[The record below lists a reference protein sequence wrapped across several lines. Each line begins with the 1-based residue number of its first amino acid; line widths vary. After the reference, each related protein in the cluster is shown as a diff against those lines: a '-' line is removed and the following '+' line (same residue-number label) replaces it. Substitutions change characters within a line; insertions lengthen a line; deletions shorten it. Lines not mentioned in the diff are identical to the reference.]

1 MKNVLTISLPAL
13 LIFLI
18 ILEVILR
25 TVYSPI
31 SLEELTG
38 IVPTPD
44 PMSEWA
50 MNDPYAAFTGIPGEF
65 APDKTINSHGFIST
79 PEIKKEK
86 DSSVLRI
93 VILGES
99 STAGTGYI
107 LKDQETWP
115 WILSG
120 ILNDS
125 LDQKVEVINAAM
137 GAYTSFES
145 YGRLWSRIR
154 FFDSDVVIVNH
165 GWNEMYYFNDEMAN
179 NPTGAKKPG
188 WTVNQP
194 IKVRTIEPNV
204 LDGALSWSQIY
215 SRLRSMTGTPVNN
228 GEVAE
233 PKELLNSFNPIG
245 LEIWREN
252 LRLIKEFC
260 LNRNIKLLVF
270 KQPTLITK
278 STKPEDQKRCKISN
292 HGFDYDAHVVAY
304 EAIYKVVDDE
314 IEFVIAGTSISGKGS
329 YFYDHVHPTP
339 EGSEAIANLAAQ
351 KLLTILE

>member
-31 SLEELTG
+31 NLEELTG

-44 PMSEWA
+44 PMSKWA
-50 MNDPYAAFTGIPGEF
+50 MNDPYAAFTGIPGQF
-65 APDKTINSHGFIST
+65 APDKTINSYGFIST

-99 STAGTGYI
+99 SSAGTGYI

-115 WILSG
+115 WILSE

-154 FFDSDVVIVNH
+154 FFNPDMVIVNH

-194 IKVRTIEPNV
+194 IKVRTIEPNA

-215 SRLRSMTGTPVNN
+215 SRLRSMTGTPINN

-233 PKELLNSFNPIG
+233 PKELQNSYNPIG
-245 LEIWREN
+245 IEIWREN

-270 KQPTLITK
+270 KQPTLITE
-278 STKPEDQKRCKISN
+278 STKPEDQKRCRISN
-292 HGFDYDAHVVAY
+292 HGFDYEAHVDAY
-304 EAIYKVVDDE
+304 KAIYKVIDDE
-314 IEFVIAGTSISGKGS
+314 IEFVIDGTSISGKGS
-329 YFYDHVHPTP
+329 YFYDHVHTTP
-339 EGSEAIANLAAQ
+339 EGSQAIANLAAQ